1 MWHERKFWND
11 GGEFLLPR
19 VLLGICEILPRVD
32 VRAVYSIYYRYFLLW
47 TVVAGLAVK
56 FAYVVYFTQRSWGRR
71 IVMDVAMNAASS
83 LLNLIALPVA
93 WWVWGLP
100 RIALNRIF
108 GTDYSDPV
116 NWVAMLLIIAM
127 IGALSEASVIHFAFK
142 QRLGQK
148 GFWLLYVANGLC
160 IGIAA
165 CGTGFY
171 IVAHPPTA

>member
-1 MWHERKFWND
+1 
-11 GGEFLLPR
+11 LLPGA
-19 VLLGICEILPRVD
+19 LSGICEIFPRVD
-32 VRAVYSIYYRYFLLW
+32 VRAVYSLYYRYFLLW
-47 TVVAGLAVK
+47 AIVAGLAVK
-56 FAYVVYFTQRSWGRR
+56 FAYVVHFAQRSWGRR
-71 IVMDVAMNAASS
+71 VAMDVAMNAASS
-83 LLNLIALPVA
+83 VLNLIALPVA
-93 WWVWGLP
+93 WWIWGLP
-100 RIALNRIF
+100 KIALNRIF

-142 QRLGQK
+142 ERLGQK